1 MIRRTLVSL
10 SALMLATG
18 VANAAPVNVGG
29 SYTLTPTGTN
39 GVVTVFDDLTD
50 PFSIPLTVGTPD
62 TLDFIT
68 LTPDPGNG
76 TKTYNFTIDAS
87 FNITQPGTASDAD
100 LGTGTFHVRGNSIDS
115 GSLTWA
121 DGSSG
126 DNITLSD
133 GAVLN
138 LNLSDVS
145 FGGSAGSGTPETV
158 TATFTLVSG
167 PLPAV
172 PEPATLAILGS
183 ALLGLGA
190 MRGRLPFGRAAG
202 KRWIKRGS

>member
-1 MIRRTLVSL
+1 MIRRALVSL
-10 SALMLATG
+10 SALLLATG
-18 VANAAPVNVGG
+18 VANAAPINVGG
-29 SYTLTPTGTN
+29 SYTLTPSGTS
-39 GVVTVFDDLTD
+39 GVITVFDDLAD
-50 PFSIPLTVGTPD
+50 PFSIPLTIGTPE

-76 TKTYNFTIDAS
+76 TKTYSFTIDAN
-87 FNITQPGTASDAD
+87 FTFTQPGSGLDAD
-100 LGTGTFHVRGNSIDS
+100 LGTGTFHVRGNTIDS

-158 TATFTLVSG
+158 AATFTLVSG

-172 PEPATLAILGS
+172 PEPASLAILGG
-183 ALLGLGA
+183 ALLGLGIT
-190 MRGRLPFGRAAG
+190 RGRLSFGSVAGINWTKRA
-202 KRWIKRGS
+202 S